1 MLRLTHTM
9 QDLYGKLLLTL
20 FSEAKAFRHGAPW
33 HTLHDF
39 NVLDGGILGMV
50 DTLAAQISKCLHIH
64 YL

>member
-1 MLRLTHTM
+1 MLRPTHAM
-9 QDLYGKLLLTL
+9 QDLYGKLLFTL
-20 FSEAKAFRHGAPW
+20 FSEAKAFRHGAPG

-50 DTLAAQISKCLHIH
+50 DTLAAQISKYLHIH